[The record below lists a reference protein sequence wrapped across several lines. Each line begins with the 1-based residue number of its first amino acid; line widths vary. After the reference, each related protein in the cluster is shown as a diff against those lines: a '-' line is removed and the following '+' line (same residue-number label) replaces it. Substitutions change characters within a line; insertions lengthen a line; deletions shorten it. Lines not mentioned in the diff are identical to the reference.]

1 MAYTGTYEQELRKN
15 PTDYKLRAMGKR
27 KYELRRREDG
37 KVTIST
43 KNEPTTREAFG
54 VGKKREID
62 SNKKKKEKTL
72 LSSRAKE
79 NLKEEMEK
87 IRQGES
93 KQREVKTSKD
103 DVRATDNK
111 DKRTRK
117 IELQNKKSDVPK
129 PQDKD
134 KFSMS
139 EIITTGAGGTLVV
152 GIAGDI
158 ARRVYKGR
166 KARKFAEAR
175 TKKNLKNLQQTNPK
189 RYQEIMK
196 KIMKG
201 LSETAK
207 GNKNIP
213 KKEVKKDTTKKK
225 KNIFQRT
232 KERIL
237 QAIKKKTTSSTG
249 SRTGTPTG
257 LGVGGTPFGDKGFD
271 GRKKKTIY

>member
-27 KYELRRREDG
+27 KYELKKREDG
-37 KVTIST
+37 KVVIST
-43 KNEPTTREAFG
+43 KDDPKTREAFG

-62 SNKKKKEKTL
+62 SNKKKKKKTL
-72 LSSRAKE
+72 LDSRARE

-93 KQREVKTSKD
+93 KQRQVKTSKD

-117 IELQNKKSDVPK
+117 IELQNKKPDVPK

-158 ARRVYKGR
+158 
-166 KARKFAEAR
+166 
-175 TKKNLKNLQQTNPK
+175 
-189 RYQEIMK
+189 
-196 KIMKG
+196 
-201 LSETAK
+201 LSL
-207 GNKNIP
+207 IH
-213 KKEVKKDTTKKK
+213 
-225 KNIFQRT
+225 I
-232 KERIL
+232 
-237 QAIKKKTTSSTG
+237 
-249 SRTGTPTG
+249 
-257 LGVGGTPFGDKGFD
+257 
-271 GRKKKTIY
+271 

>member
-27 KYELRRREDG
+27 KYELKKREDG
-37 KVTIST
+37 KVVIST
-43 KNEPTTREAFG
+43 KDDPKTREDFG
-54 VGKKREID
+54 VGKKREIE
-62 SNKKKKEKTL
+62 SNKKKTL
-72 LSSRAKE
+72 LKKGGVDREARLALE
-79 NLKEEMEK
+79 RE
-87 IRQGES
+87 R
-93 KQREVKTSKD
+93 KQKEVKTSKD

-175 TKKNLKNLQQTNPK
+175 TKKNLKNLKKTNPK

-196 KIMKG
+196 KVMKG

-237 QAIKKKTTSSTG
+237 QTIKNKTTSSTG

-257 LGVGGTPFGDKGFD
+257 MGVGGTPFGDKGFD